1 MQQSGAHT
9 ASPPLSASAAVGA
22 SKANASATSAH
33 AGHASDFSNRDRS
46 QSIVALSSSNNSH
59 IPGSDPRQNWDAQ
72 TFYPTRLGSLGGPS
86 NARQQSTTGDDRHA
100 VTSNGGYTSD
110 PSAYKSY
117 DLPRNADL
125 APRNNREASQWQRI
139 RVERDY
145 STGIDRQFAIRVP
158 EQMVGKIDEQRFK
171 KFVRRVN
178 ALLSEADG
186 ATLRNVIEGCLA
198 FATLYI
204 STLVIKPHSR
214 KIIDKISAL
223 VEKENESLFRPAG
236 FLVIDP
242 KQTAYMFIEFVRL

>member
-1 MQQSGAHT
+1 MSIAESSENWSFENLTQSTDSGY
-9 ASPPLSASAAVGA
+9 PLL
-22 SKANASATSAH
+22 
-33 AGHASDFSNRDRS
+33 SNS
-46 QSIVALSSSNNSH
+46 E
-59 IPGSDPRQNWDAQ
+59 NWDAQ

-86 NARQQSTTGDDRHA
+86 NARQQNTSGNDRHA
-100 VTSNGGYTSD
+100 TTSNSGYTSD

-117 DLPRNADL
+117 DLPRNADSV
-125 APRNNREASQWQRI
+125 PRNTHEASQWQRI

-145 STGIDRQFAIRVP
+145 STGIDRQFEVKVP
-158 EQMVGKIDEQRFK
+158 EQMVGKIDEQRLK

-178 ALLSEADG
+178 ALLAEADG

-214 KIIDKISAL
+214 RIIDRISAL

-236 FLVIDP
+236 FLAIDP
-242 KQTAYMFIEFVRL
+242 KQTAYIFIEFVRL